1 MKNIKFLFLI
11 SSLVLFS
18 VAAMAQPNGNG
29 QGGGGTA
36 PVDGGVSMLVAG
48 IAAYGAK
55 KIRDRRIKSSEE
67 II

>member
-1 MKNIKFLFLI
+1 MKKSKLI
-11 SSLVLFS
+11 FIASFILLGSTAV
-18 VAAMAQPNGNG
+18 MAQPNGNG